1 MKKYKRKGKIGD
13 IILEHIKNNAKDYLS
28 LLILFIIG
36 IIVGI
41 FFINH
46 TSEEQKQEITS
57 YINTFI
63 STLKENNKIDYVE
76 LLKDS
81 IIKNISLSLIL
92 WFIGSTVTL
101 IPIIYII
108 VTYRGFCL
116 GYTISSAVAILG
128 GSKGFLFSIVT
139 LLFQNIF
146 IIPALLA
153 ISVSGI
159 KLYKSITKNRRK
171 ENIKLEIYKHT
182 IFSLLMTILL
192 IIASFAEV
200 YISSNLLNGVIQY
213 I

>member
-1 MKKYKRKGKIGD
+1 MKKYKRKGKIGN

-28 LLILFIIG
+28 LLILFVIG
-36 IIVGI
+36 IVVGI
-41 FFINH
+41 FVINH
-46 TSEEQKQEITS
+46 TNEEQKQEITS
-57 YINTFI
+57 YMNTFI
-63 STLKENNKIDYVE
+63 NTLKENNTIDYLG

-81 IIKNISLSLIL
+81 IIKNVSLSLIL

-116 GYTISSAVAILG
+116 GYTISSAVAIWG

-146 IIPALLA
+146 LIPALLA

-159 KLYKSITKNRRK
+159 KLYRSITKNRKK
-171 ENIKLEIYKHT
+171 ENIKLEIYKHS
-182 IFSLLMTILL
+182 IFSFIMTILL
-192 IIASFAEV
+192 IIASFAEA